1 MEAMNTTLQLNSG
14 KARRKKTNWKRGL
27 FITSLLVLSVS
38 HFLIFWVYMNF
49 ETVRLTFF
57 EYNMYGE
64 LEYIGFEGYVDM
76 FESFF
81 LKGDKGMLNIFLN
94 TFRAILINIIIF
106 PIALYTAYAFYK
118 KVYGEKFF
126 RVIFY
131 LPSVISLVALTMAY
145 RSMFDKNLGGPI
157 AEFCSWFGANTN
169 EWLDTNIPNNPHL
182 WPIIY
187 TFSILMGLGTNV
199 ILMSGAMLRIPQ
211 DIPEALQ
218 IDGCGYFKEMFF
230 VTIPLIM
237 PTITTWAIAIFTS
250 VFGFMLQPMLLT
262 ANSAGVDSQFKTI
275 PWYLFDMVQSAGDR
289 KQNLLDAA
297 TVGIMF
303 SVFMLPFTLG
313 VRFVLEKFT
322 PDVDF

>member
-1 MEAMNTTLQLNSG
+1 MEANNNTIKLNTKQA
-14 KARRKKTNWKRGL
+14 KAKKKMQWKRGVFL
-27 FITSLLVLSVS
+27 ASLLALSVS

-57 EYNMYGE
+57 EYNRFNE
-64 LEYIGFEGYVDM
+64 LEFIGFERYVDI
-76 FESFF
+76 FKDFF
-81 LKGDKGMLNIFLN
+81 IETGHQRNLNMFLN
-94 TFRAILINIIIF
+94 TFRAIIINIIIF

-131 LPSVISLVALTMAY
+131 LPSVISIVALAMAFRY
-145 RSMFDKNLGGPI
+145 MFDGGVGGPV
-157 AEFCSWFGANTN
+157 AQLLSRFGINTN
-169 EWLDTNIPNNPHL
+169 GWFDLTDPNNKEMWGL
-182 WPIIY
+182 IY
-187 TFSILMGLGTNV
+187 TYSILMGLGTNV

-218 IDGCGYFKEMFF
+218 IDGCSYFREMVS

-250 VFGFMLQPMLLT
+250 VFGFMMQPMLIAKSGGPNNET
-262 ANSAGVDSQFKTI
+262 MTI
-275 PWYLFDMVQSAGDR
+275 PWYIYTLVESPDEKEHLLYAGT
-289 KQNLLDAA
+289 L
-297 TVGIMF
+297 GIMF

-313 VRFVLEKFT
+313 VRYILEKFT
-322 PDVDF
+322 PEVDF

>member
-1 MEAMNTTLQLNSG
+1 MEEMNNTLQQKTLG
-14 KARRKKTNWKRGL
+14 TKKKQVNVGRGIFL
-27 FITSLLVLSVS
+27 TCLLVLSVS

-57 EYNMYGE
+57 EYNMYNE
-64 LEYIGFEGYVDM
+64 LEFIGFERYVDI
-76 FESFF
+76 FKDFF
-81 LKGDKGMLNIFLN
+81 IEENNQANLNIFFN
-94 TFRAILINIIIF
+94 TFRAIVVNIIIF
-106 PIALYTAYAFYK
+106 PLAIYTAYAFYK

-145 RSMFDKNLGGPI
+145 RSMFDGNIGGPI
-157 AEFCSWFGANTN
+157 AELFSMFGVNTKV
-169 EWLDTNIPNNPHL
+169 WLDVGLPENTQI
-182 WPIIY
+182 WTIIY
-187 TFSILMGLGTNV
+187 IFSILMGLGTNV

-218 IDGCGYFKEMFF
+218 IDGCSYFGEMFC

-250 VFGFMLQPMLLT
+250 VFGFMLQPMLI
-262 ANSAGVDSQFKTI
+262 AVSAGYENKVMTL
-275 PWYLFDMVQSAGDR
+275 PWLMFNMVQSQG
-289 KQNLLDAA
+289 KENLLTAA
-297 TVGIMF
+297 TMGIMF

-313 VRFVLEKFT
+313 IRSVLESVT

>member
-1 MEAMNTTLQLNSG
+1 MNNNVQLN
-14 KARRKKTNWKRGL
+14 KKKKVNWKRGIFL
-27 FITSLLVLSVS
+27 TCLLALSVS
-38 HFLIFWVYMNF
+38 NFLIFWVYMNF

-64 LEYIGFEGYVDM
+64 LEFIDVERYVKI
-76 FESFF
+76 FKEFF
-81 LKGDKGMLNIFLN
+81 IDEYHQENLNMLFN
-94 TFRAILINIIIF
+94 TFRAIIVNLMIF

-145 RSMFDKNLGGPI
+145 RSMLDANSQGPVSEI
-157 AEFCSWFGANTN
+157 LSWFGVKTN
-169 EWLDTNIPNNPHL
+169 KWFEMDNPNNWQI
-182 WPIIY
+182 WPVIY
-187 TFSILMGLGTNV
+187 VFCILMGLGTNV

-218 IDGCGYFKEMFF
+218 IDGCGYFRELFS

-237 PTITTWAIAIFTS
+237 PTISTWGVAIFTS
-250 VFGFMLQPMLLT
+250 VFGFMLQPMLIGLEPGE
-262 ANSAGVDSQFKTI
+262 NNKILTI
-275 PWYLFDMVQSAGDR
+275 PWYMYNLVESGDGEN
-289 KQNLLDAA
+289 QLLYAA
-297 TVGIMF
+297 TLGIMF
-303 SVFMLPFTLG
+303 SVAMLPLTLG
-313 VRFVLEKFT
+313 VRLILDKIT

>member
-1 MEAMNTTLQLNSG
+1 MEEMNNTLQQNTLG
-14 KARRKKTNWKRGL
+14 TKKKQVNIGRGIFL
-27 FITSLLVLSVS
+27 TCLLVLSVS

-57 EYNMYGE
+57 EYNMYNE
-64 LEYIGFEGYVDM
+64 LEFIGFERYVDI
-76 FESFF
+76 FKDFF
-81 LKGDKGMLNIFLN
+81 IEENNQANLNIFFN
-94 TFRAILINIIIF
+94 TFRAIVVNIIIF
-106 PIALYTAYAFYK
+106 PLAIYTAYAFYK

-145 RSMFDKNLGGPI
+145 RSMFDGNIGGPI
-157 AEFCSWFGANTN
+157 AELFSLFGVNTKV
-169 EWLDTNIPNNPHL
+169 WLDVGLPENTQI
-182 WPIIY
+182 WTIIY
-187 TFSILMGLGTNV
+187 VFSILMGLGTNV

-218 IDGCGYFKEMFF
+218 IDGCSYFGEMFC

-250 VFGFMLQPMLLT
+250 VFGFMLQPMLI
-262 ANSAGVDSQFKTI
+262 AVSAGYENKVMTL
-275 PWYLFDMVQSAGDR
+275 PWLMFNMVQSQG
-289 KQNLLDAA
+289 KENLLTAA
-297 TVGIMF
+297 TIGIMF

-313 VRFVLEKFT
+313 IRSVLESVT

>member
-1 MEAMNTTLQLNSG
+1 MNNTVQQNTLG
-14 KARRKKTNWKRGL
+14 TKKKQVNVGRGIFL
-27 FITSLLVLSVS
+27 TCLLVLSVS

-57 EYNMYGE
+57 EYNMYNE
-64 LEYIGFEGYVDM
+64 LEFIGFERYVDI
-76 FESFF
+76 FKDFF
-81 LKGDKGMLNIFLN
+81 IEENNQANLNIFFN
-94 TFRAILINIIIF
+94 TFRAIVVNIIIF
-106 PIALYTAYAFYK
+106 PLAIYTAYAFYK

-145 RSMFDKNLGGPI
+145 RSMFDGNIGGPI
-157 AEFCSWFGANTN
+157 AELFSLFGVNTKV
-169 EWLDTNIPNNPHL
+169 WLDVGLPENTQI
-182 WPIIY
+182 WTIIY
-187 TFSILMGLGTNV
+187 VFSILMGLGTNV

-218 IDGCGYFKEMFF
+218 IDGCSYFGEMFC

-250 VFGFMLQPMLLT
+250 VFGFMLQPMLI
-262 ANSAGVDSQFKTI
+262 AVSAGYENKVMTL
-275 PWYLFDMVQSAGDR
+275 PWLMFNMVQSQG
-289 KQNLLDAA
+289 KENLLTAA
-297 TVGIMF
+297 TIGIMF

-313 VRFVLEKFT
+313 IRSVLESVT